1 MDAKKWY
8 MSKAIWAGIIGIL
21 VVLYN
26 TLVAQLAAG
35 CGIDGEIC
43 VHLGAIPEWILGL
56 LATFGLYGRA
66 TAKTTIQ

>member
-8 MSKAIWAGIIGIL
+8 LSKGIWAGVIGII

-26 TLVAQLAAG
+26 TLVTQLAAG
-35 CGIDGEIC
+35 CGVEGGLC
-43 VHLGAIPEWILGL
+43 VTLGAIPEWILGL